1 MAYEKVTSRI
11 TTPAE
16 LASVVKAFA
25 LKHGDF
31 TDSGQ
36 FGSQSEFCLRHKDGQ
51 FFTFNFKPKSIEMF
65 MRDAKPSAANYEQ
78 GVGRFYDDVKFNL
91 GLTTGL
97 VYPLI
102 ATHLIKAGG
111 VYVMVNEV
119 KTGIFRHTVFGKLET
134 FGLANA
140 GEIVGGTGGWG
151 QYQNNQYTYGST
163 YVGFKP
169 KEINVYQG
177 VSFSYISHPFIS
189 NYYTSLQFDYSG
201 STYVKGGNGLYHA
214 ASRCFL
220 GSDPLNMSFVFW
232 QLPMMYLLGAN
243 QHNGRTGIYPLLGL
257 HAAGN
262 VGYNRN
268 TPSRPMVYSDHIAH
282 VAVDNIAPETVINDE
297 WICFPIITRLL
308 STNLEVLT
316 MGAGI
321 AYKIK

>member
-16 LASVVKAFA
+16 LASAVKAFA

-36 FGSQSEFCLRHKDGQ
+36 FNSQSEFCLRHKDGQ
-51 FFTFNFKPKSIEMF
+51 FFTFNFKPTSIEMF
-65 MRDAKPSAANYEQ
+65 MRDAKPANANYNQ
-78 GVGRFYDDVKFNL
+78 DVGRFNEDVKFNL

-140 GEIVGGTGGWG
+140 GEIVGGTGNWG
-151 QYQNNQYTYGST
+151 QYQNNQYTNGS
-163 YVGFKP
+163 YHSGFKP
-169 KEINVYQG
+169 KEINVYNG
-177 VSFSYISHPFIS
+177 TNVSYLSHPFIS
-189 NYYTSLQFDYSG
+189 NYYTGLSFDYSG
-201 STYVKGGNGLYHA
+201 STYVRGGNGLYHA
-214 ASRCFL
+214 ASRCFS
-220 GSDPLNMSFVFW
+220 GSDPTNMSFVFW
-232 QLPMMYLLGAN
+232 KLPVMYLNGAN

-257 HAAGN
+257 RAEKNAG
-262 VGYNRN
+262 YYRS

-297 WICFPIITRLL
+297 WICFPVITRLL